1 MTDQRMQRIRD
12 GLAARLAFDVD
23 ALVPWIVAGQ
33 RVGWLS
39 RERASLLA
47 RWPQWFDVSTQRVDL
62 RETLDNEAERTAA
75 LAEVIMRLAEDGHV
89 LGWRDERFAVNTG
102 WGTPA
107 LALIERAAA
116 RFFGIRTYAAHM
128 NGLIDGGEGAEPALW
143 LARRAQTKP
152 IDPGMWDNLVAGGIG
167 HGFDACGV
175 FGIRTYAAH
184 MNGLIDGGEGAEPA
198 LWLARR
204 AETKPIDPGMWDN
217 LVAGGIGHGFDAR
230 GALEK
235 ECWEEAGIGADLA
248 AQLVPCGTL
257 DVLRE
262 VPEGIQCE
270 TLFAFNL
277 TLPDSFIPANQDGEV
292 AGHLRASPDAA
303 LDIMADFAMTVDAT
317 LVTLDALA
325 RLSLPRAP

>member
-1 MTDQRMQRIRD
+1 MTDPRIQRIRD
-12 GLAARLAFDVD
+12 GLAARQAFDAD
-23 ALVPWIVAGQ
+23 ALIPWIVAGQ

-39 RERASLLA
+39 RERALLLA
-47 RWPQWFDVSTQRVDL
+47 RWPHWFDVSTQRVDL
-62 RETLDNEAERTAA
+62 RETVATEAQRTAA
-75 LAEVIMRLAEDGHV
+75 LAEVIMRLAEEGHV
-89 LGWRDERFAVNTG
+89 RGWRDERFAVNTG
-102 WGTPA
+102 WGTPT

-128 NGLIDGGEGAEPALW
+128 NGLIDGADGA
-143 LARRAQTKP
+143 
-152 IDPGMWDNLVAGGIG
+152 G
-167 HGFDACGV
+167 
-175 FGIRTYAAH
+175 
-184 MNGLIDGGEGAEPA
+184 PA

-248 AQLVPCGTL
+248 ASLTPRGTL

-270 TLFAFNL
+270 TLFAFDL
-277 TLPDSFIPANQDGEV
+277 TLPDSFVPANQDGEV
-292 AGHLRASPDAA
+292 AGYLRASPDTA

-325 RLSLPRAP
+325 RLRLPRAPQRFASDNNT

>member
-1 MTDQRMQRIRD
+1 MTDPRMQRIRD
-12 GLAARLAFDVD
+12 GLAARLAFDAE
-23 ALVPWIVAGQ
+23 ALVPWMVAGQ

-47 RWPQWFDVSTQRVDL
+47 RWPHWFDVSTLRVDL
-62 RETLDNEAERTAA
+62 RNTLASDAERTGA
-75 LAEVIMRLAEDGHV
+75 LAEVIARLAEDGHV
-89 LGWRDERFAVNTG
+89 RGWRDERFAVNTG
-102 WGTPA
+102 WGTPT

-116 RFFGIRTYAAHM
+116 RFFGIRTYAVHM
-128 NGLIDGGEGAEPALW
+128 NGLIDGADRGA
-143 LARRAQTKP
+143 
-152 IDPGMWDNLVAGGIG
+152 
-167 HGFDACGV
+167 
-175 FGIRTYAAH
+175 
-184 MNGLIDGGEGAEPA
+184 PA

-270 TLFAFNL
+270 TLFAFDL
-277 TLPDSFIPANQDGEV
+277 TLPDSFIPVNQDGEV
-292 AGHLRASPDAA
+292 AGHLRASPDTA

-325 RLSLPRAP
+325 RLSSALAPQGFAPGNTI

>member
-1 MTDQRMQRIRD
+1 MTDPRIQRIRD
-12 GLAARLAFDVD
+12 GLAARQAFDAD
-23 ALVPWIVAGQ
+23 TLIPWIVAGQ

-62 RETLDNEAERTAA
+62 QETLANEAARTAA
-75 LAEVIMRLAEDGHV
+75 LAEVIARLAEDGHV
-89 LGWRDERFAVNTG
+89 RGWRDERFAVNTG
-102 WGTPA
+102 WGTPT

-128 NGLIDGGEGAEPALW
+128 NGLIAGA
-143 LARRAQTKP
+143 
-152 IDPGMWDNLVAGGIG
+152 DDAG
-167 HGFDACGV
+167 
-175 FGIRTYAAH
+175 
-184 MNGLIDGGEGAEPA
+184 PA

-270 TLFAFNL
+270 TLFAFDL
-277 TLPDSFIPANQDGEV
+277 TLPDSFVPANQDGEV

-325 RLSLPRAP
+325 RLGPSPTPQRFAPDNNT

>member
-1 MTDQRMQRIRD
+1 MTDPRIQRIRD
-12 GLAARLAFDVD
+12 GLAARQAFDAD

-39 RERASLLA
+39 RERAALLG
-47 RWPQWFDVSTQRVDL
+47 RWPQWFDVSAQRVDL
-62 RETLDNEAERTAA
+62 RETLASEAERTAA
-75 LAEVIMRLAEDGHV
+75 LAEVVMRLAEAGHV
-89 LGWRDERFAVNTG
+89 RGWRDERFAVNTG
-102 WGTPA
+102 WGTPT

-128 NGLIDGGEGAEPALW
+128 NGLIDGGEAAEPALW
-143 LARRAQTKP
+143 LARRAQ
-152 IDPGMWDNLVAGGIG
+152 
-167 HGFDACGV
+167 
-175 FGIRTYAAH
+175 
-184 MNGLIDGGEGAEPA
+184 
-198 LWLARR
+198 
-204 AETKPIDPGMWDN
+204 TKPIDPGMWDN

-235 ECWEEAGIGADLA
+235 ECWEEAGIGTELA
-248 AQLVPCGTL
+248 ARLVPRGTQ

-270 TLFAFNL
+270 TLFAFDL
-277 TLPDSFIPANQDGEV
+277 TLPASFVPANQDGEV

-325 RLSLPRAP
+325 RLGLAHAPQRFASDNNT